1 MPVTAPERPGSASHR
16 GPGRSPWLFLPLS
29 SGIVPPFN
37 LGPIGRVGVPL
48 AALFLLL
55 LLASPSLWAAEPWL
69 SSLAS
74 PPEWRLLDRYQKSI
88 TRLEFEDLLR
98 QVYSLD
104 GDFLRYMDL
113 TDEKAVIW
121 REPEKI
127 TQVWILEFAPAPE
140 ATRNRPSLF
149 FPTDT
154 SDLRNA
160 TPEKPLKG
168 LRILLDPGH
177 IGGDWARMEQRDM
190 PIAKNPPIREAALN
204 LFACRRLAQLL
215 EGAGAEVLWTKT
227 TLEPVTP
234 LRPSDLHAEAL
245 GLIMSRNPQ
254 ASQMRKA
261 DLLQA
266 VKSRTEMLFYRV
278 SEIQARA
285 ALAERLKPD
294 LTLCVHFNAAADP
307 HPGKPGLFD
316 SNRLVIFVNGSYLPD
331 ELPFDDIKFNL
342 LKKILERSHSV
353 ETAVAADI
361 GNSMAKNWPIPP
373 ETYTGWP
380 AANRISDSPY
390 VWSRNLI
397 ANRLFP
403 GPVVFVEGPYM
414 NDRMT
419 YSRLLAGDYEG
430 TRIIDGKAQPSIFL
444 EFAKIIYEGV
454 LTYYTTPPPEPPAPP
469 TPPPSSGSIPAL
481 PPSP

>member
-1 MPVTAPERPGSASHR
+1 MLCTAPERLGQAGRPARGPSLGSA
-16 GPGRSPWLFLPLS
+16 LF
-29 SGIVPPFN
+29 
-37 LGPIGRVGVPL
+37 L
-48 AALFLLL
+48 AALIPLFLFP
-55 LLASPSLWAAEPWL
+55 ARPARAAEAWL

-88 TRLEFEDLLR
+88 TRAEFEGLLR
-98 QVYSLD
+98 EVYSLD
-104 GDFLRYMDL
+104 GDFLRYIDL

-127 TQVWILEFAPAPE
+127 HRLWTLEFASAPE
-140 ATRNRPSLF
+140 ATQNRPPLF

-177 IGGDWARMEQRDM
+177 IGGEWARMEQRDM
-190 PIAKNPPIREAALN
+190 PIANNPPIREASLN
-204 LFACRRLAQLL
+204 LFACRRLARLL

-227 TLEPVTP
+227 SLEPVTS
-234 LRPSDLHAEAL
+234 LRPADLQAEAVE
-245 GLIMSRNPQ
+245 LIMSRNPR
-254 ASQMRKA
+254 AAKMKKD
-261 DLLQA
+261 DLLEA

-285 ALAERLKPD
+285 AIAERLKPD

-307 HPGKPGLFD
+307 NWRKPGLFD
-316 SNRLVIFVNGSYLPD
+316 TNRLVVFVNGSYLPD
-331 ELPFDDIKFNL
+331 EIPFDDIKFNL
-342 LKKILERSHSV
+342 LKKILERSHPV

-361 GNSMAKNWPIPP
+361 GNSMAKRWTIPP
-373 ETYTGWP
+373 EAYTGWP
-380 AANRISDSPY
+380 AANRISESPY

-414 NDRMT
+414 NDRST

-430 TRIIDGKAQPSIFL
+430 TRIIDGKPRPSIFL
-444 EFAKIIYEGV
+444 EFAQIIYEGV
-454 LTYYTTPPPEPPAPP
+454 LAYYTTPPPEPPPPAANTPAPP
-469 TPPPSSGSIPAL
+469 GRSQVL
-481 PPSP
+481 N